1 MSIELHPCSRR
12 HHSRRRLVR
21 HQVALHPS
29 GEGLGGVGEDCGPAQ
44 DGLLVDCADGVRGG
58 GQEALGVAAAA
69 AAAELQL
76 VVLDLQ
82 LVDERL
88 QA

>member
-1 MSIELHPCSRR
+1 MCIELHPCSRN
-12 HHSRRRLVR
+12 HSRRSLVR
-21 HQVALHPS
+21 HEVALHPS
-29 GEGLGGVGEDCGPAQ
+29 GEGLCGVGEDGGPAQ
-44 DGLLVDCADGVRGG
+44 DGLLVEGADCVRGG
-58 GQEALGVAAAA
+58 GQDALGVAAAA

-76 VVLDLQ
+76 VVLHLQ